1 MGAYG
6 KNYDGSFNMNNGKV
20 IDNCQP
26 NRTTANTFNTVTSS
40 L

>member
-6 KNYDGSFNMNNGKV
+6 KNNDGSFNMNTNKV
-20 IDNCQP
+20 NDNCQP
-26 NRTTANTFNTVTSS
+26 NRTTANTFNTVASS